1 MNKVWIT
8 GRLTK
13 KPELK
18 KANDNF
24 VCKFDLAVN
33 SPVVRDGERQTDFIS
48 CVVWNK
54 LAENLCKYQDK
65 GSLIGVEGRIQT
77 RNYESNG
84 VKKYITEIVVNN
96 IEFFEKKDMPLD
108 QLTTKTDFDKTGQI
122 EISEEDYPF

>member
-18 KANDNF
+18 KVNDNC

-33 SPVVRDGERQTDFIS
+33 SPIVRDGERQTDFIS
-48 CVVWNK
+48 CVVWNT

-84 VKKYITEIVVNN
+84 IKKYITEIAVNN

>member
-18 KANDNF
+18 KVNDNC

-84 VKKYITEIVVNN
+84 VKKYITEIAVNN
-96 IEFFEKKDMPLD
+96 IEFFEKVDSINKVSA
-108 QLTTKTDFDKTGQI
+108 KTEFDIGQQI
-122 EISEEDYPF
+122 EITDEDLPW

>member
-18 KANDNF
+18 RANDNF

-84 VKKYITEIVVNN
+84 VKKHITEIAVNN